1 MQDTQPRATRQT
13 VGYVATAV
21 VLVVVGLY
29 CWYASAEMAWANQ
42 AIAPA
47 TGSTG
52 LIAHVQQIDGR
63 PTRVIV
69 IDPALR
75 VMAVYEI
82 GREKAEIKLL
92 SSRNFSY
99 DMQLLGYNSVD
110 PSPEDVKKML
120 EMQ

>member
-1 MQDTQPRATRQT
+1 M
-13 VGYVATAV
+13 
-21 VLVVVGLY
+21 GLC
-29 CWYASAEMAWANQ
+29 CWYASAERAWANQ

-47 TGSTG
+47 TGSTE
-52 LIAHVQQIDGR
+52 LIAHVQQFDSR
-63 PTRVIV
+63 STRVIV

>member
-1 MQDTQPRATRQT
+1 M
-13 VGYVATAV
+13 GYVATAT
-21 VLVVVGLY
+21 VVVAGLF
-29 CWYASAEMAWANQ
+29 CWYANAEAAWANQ
-42 AIAPA
+42 AISPA
-47 TGSTG
+47 IGSTG
-52 LIAHVQQIDGR
+52 LVAHVLQIDGR
-63 PTRVIV
+63 PTRVII